1 MVKRIGL
8 LFGME
13 RSFPGA
19 LAEEVNRIGEGK
31 VVCEP
36 VNVGASFQ
44 DRRPPYDVI
53 LDRISHEVPFYR
65 TFLKQCAFQGVQVVN
80 NPFWFSADD
89 KYTGNLIAMQ
99 AGVAVPRTVL
109 LPHQQHPPNTQA
121 ESYTNLK
128 FPLEWDDVF
137 TYLGF
142 PIFMKPMDGG
152 GWRDVYK
159 CDNPDEFFRAYDKSH
174 TLCMM
179 AQEAIDFTEYF
190 RCYVIGREHV
200 HLMRYDP
207 KQPHQNR
214 YVRGAPPIEPALK
227 AKLER
232 DCLALCGALGYDF
245 NTVELAMRDG
255 IPYAIDFTNP
265 CPDAEVKSV
274 GEDNFGWVVQHAA
287 RFLVQRALEP
297 RPFELTGTWPQ
308 EGER

>member
-1 MVKRIGL
+1 MAKRIGL

-13 RSFPGA
+13 RTFPGA
-19 LAEEVNRIGEGK
+19 LAEEVNRIGEGR

-36 VNVGASFQ
+36 VSIGASIQ

-65 TFLKQCAFQGVQVVN
+65 TFLKQCAFQGIQVVN

-99 AGVAVPRTVL
+99 SGVAVPKTAL
-109 LPHQQHPPNTQA
+109 LPHQSHPPNTQA

-128 FPLEWDDVF
+128 FPVDWDEVF
-137 TYLGF
+137 AYLGF

-152 GWRDVYK
+152 GWRDVHK
-159 CDNPDEFFRAYDKSH
+159 CDNPDEFFKAYDSSH

-179 AQEAIDFTEYF
+179 AQEAIDFTDYF

-207 KQPHQNR
+207 RQPHHAR
-214 YVRGAPPIEPALK
+214 YVQDAPPLEPALK

-232 DCLALCGALGYDF
+232 DCIALCTALGYDF
-245 NTVELAMRDG
+245 NTVELAVRDG

-265 CPDAEVKSV
+265 CPDADRKSV
-274 GEDNFGWVVQHAA
+274 GEDNFAWVVQTSA

-297 RPFELTGTWPQ
+297 RPFEITGTWPQ